1 MKYVWIKANE
11 TEFPVQAMCNALNV
25 VRSTYYKWRSTPQTA
40 HDRRDKE
47 LRELVGIEF
56 KKGRGVY
63 GEVRVLKKLQQQGI
77 KTSRRR
83 VGRLMAELG
92 LVCLAQKTYKVTT
105 DSKHDKPIAK
115 NKLKRR
121 FNPKKPNRVYAGDIT
136 YIKTDEGWLYLA
148 IVIDLF
154 SRQIVGYSMA
164 DHMKTSLVNDAMT
177 MAIWQ
182 RKPPKGLLWHTDRGS
197 QYASKE
203 HRTLLTQH
211 GIRQSMSRKGNC
223 WDNAVSESFFHTLKT
238 ELTYH
243 HRYAT
248 REHARASI
256 FEYIAVFYNRIRI
269 HSANNYLSPV
279 EFEFQHA
286 KNDSNFSVLKNVA

>member
-1 MKYVWIKANE
+1 M
-11 TEFPVQAMCNALNV
+11 
-25 VRSTYYKWRSTPQTA
+25 
-40 HDRRDKE
+40 
-47 LRELVGIEF
+47 RE
-56 KKGRGVY
+56 R
-63 GEVRVLKKLQQQGI
+63 
-77 KTSRRR
+77 
-83 VGRLMAELG
+83 G
-92 LVCLAQKTYKVTT
+92 LVCITKKHYKVTT

-154 SRQIVGYSMA
+154 SRQIVGFSMA

-203 HRTLLTQH
+203 HRDLLAQH

-248 REHARASI
+248 REQARASI

-279 EFEFQHA
+279 EFESQQA

>member
-1 MKYVWIKANE
+1 
-11 TEFPVQAMCNALNV
+11 MCDALKV
-25 VRSTYYKWRSTPQTA
+25 VRSGYYKWRNSLETA

-47 LRELVGIEF
+47 LSALVKTEF
-56 KKGRGVY
+56 EKGRGVY

-83 VGRLMAELG
+83 VGRLMAEAG
-92 LVCLAQKTYKVTT
+92 LVCITKKPYKATT

-121 FNPKKPNRVYAGDIT
+121 FNPQKPNRVYAGDIT

-148 IVIDLF
+148 IVMDLF
-154 SRQIVGYSMA
+154 SRQIVGWSMA

-177 MAIWQ
+177 MAIWK

-203 HRTLLTQH
+203 HRELLAQH

-248 REHARASI
+248 REQARASI
-256 FEYIAVFYNRIRI
+256 FEYIAVFYNRVRI
-269 HSANNYLSPV
+269 HSANDYLSPV
-279 EFEFQHA
+279 EFESQFA
-286 KNDSNFSVLKNVA
+286 KNNSNFPVLKNVA

>member
-1 MKYVWIKANE
+1 
-11 TEFPVQAMCNALNV
+11 MCNALNV
-25 VRSTYYKWRSTPQTA
+25 VRSAYYKWRSTPQTA
-40 HDRRDKE
+40 HDQRDKE
-47 LRELVGIEF
+47 LGELVEIEF
-56 KKGRGVY
+56 KRGRGVY
-63 GEVRVLKKLQQQGI
+63 GEVRVLKKLQQQAI

-83 VGRLMAELG
+83 VGRLMRERG
-92 LVCLAQKTYKVTT
+92 LVCITKKPYKVTT

-182 RKPPKGLLWHTDRGS
+182 RKPPRGLLWHTDRGS

-203 HRTLLTQH
+203 HRDLLAQH

-248 REHARASI
+248 REQARASI
-256 FEYIAVFYNRIRI
+256 FQYIAVFYNRIRI

-279 EFEFQHA
+279 EFESQQA